1 MKTNAENRHDIVS
14 NDKLHT
20 NKLPFTCK
28 RENIVFKTVP

>member
-20 NKLPFTCK
+20 NKLPFK